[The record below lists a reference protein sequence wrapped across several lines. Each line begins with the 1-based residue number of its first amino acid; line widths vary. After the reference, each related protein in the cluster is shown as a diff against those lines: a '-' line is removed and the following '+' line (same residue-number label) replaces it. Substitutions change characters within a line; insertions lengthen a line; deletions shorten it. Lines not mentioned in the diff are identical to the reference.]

1 MKPKS
6 ETLFHFT
13 KNMDTLEKLLVNGF
27 WPRFCLEDVHWLG
40 YEAFD
45 YISYPMVC
53 FCDIPL
59 SRIAEHVGFYGNFG
73 LGMTKKWAEKNGL
86 NPVFYVS
93 QASQVAIS
101 FNQLNHHTNQIVD
114 KDNLEKSKITNRYL
128 YAFTKPTEGEM
139 VVDGTPV
146 KKIFYQ
152 ESEWRYVPVN
162 AKPSYLLRTMHE
174 ESSKLEKANAYT
186 FENCLLKFTPQ
197 DIKYIFVNSDSDI
210 PRIMNFIQNDMDK
223 NLAVDL
229 KILMSRVVS
238 LESLSLDI

>member
-13 KNMDTLEKLLVNGF
+13 KSMDILEKVMLNGF

-40 YEAFD
+40 YEEFD

-59 SRIAEHVGFYGNFG
+59 SRISEHVGFYGNFG
-73 LGMTKKWAEKNGL
+73 LGMTKSWAEKNGL

-93 QASQVAIS
+93 RTSQVAKS
-101 FNQLNHHTNQIVD
+101 FNTLNHHANQIQD
-114 KDNLEKSKITNRYL
+114 KVELDKSKITIRYL

-139 VVDGTPV
+139 VLDGTPV

-152 ESEWRYVPVN
+152 ESEWRFVPQN
-162 AKPSYLLRTMHE
+162 ASPSYLLRSTHDN
-174 ESSKLEKANAYT
+174 SDKLNDANKFT
-186 FENCLLKFTPQ
+186 QDNCLLKFTPQ
-197 DIKYIFVNSDSDI
+197 DIKYVFVNSDSDI
-210 PRIMNFIQNDMDK
+210 PRIMNFIQDKMD
-223 NLAVDL
+223 NYPASDL

-238 LESLSLDI
+238 LESLSLDL

>member
-1 MKPKS
+1 MNPKS

-13 KNMDTLEKLLVNGF
+13 KNMEILENLLTHGF

-40 YEAFD
+40 YEEFD

-59 SRIAEHVGFYGNFG
+59 SRISEHVGFYGNFG
-73 LGMTKKWAEKNGL
+73 LGMTKSWAEKNGL

-93 QASQVAIS
+93 RTSQVAKS
-101 FNQLNHHTNQIVD
+101 FNRLNHHANQIQN
-114 KDNLEKSKITNRYL
+114 KIELEKAKINNRYL

-139 VVDGTPV
+139 VLDGQPV

-152 ESEWRYVPVN
+152 ESEWRFVPQN
-162 AKPSYLLRTMHE
+162 ANPTYLL
-174 ESSKLEKANAYT
+174 KAHHNKPDELDEANT
-186 FENCLLKFTPQ
+186 FTFDNCLLKFTPQ
-197 DIKYIFVNSDSDI
+197 DIRYIFVNSDTDI
-210 PRIMNFIQNDMDK
+210 PRIMNFIQNSMDRYP
-223 NLAVDL
+223 AADL

-238 LESLSLDI
+238 LESLSQDL